1 MIETFN
7 IPHLGTIVP
16 LRKCLLF
23 LRNLVKRQLWIP
35 LQIINTVGDVL
46 IEQTVNLPYSDNTIS
61 VSTALL
67 TKGFYLTKVSKG
79 NQFITQKLVVQ

>member
-1 MIETFN
+1 MITADKATGEV
-7 IPHLGTIVP
+7 HLAVH
-16 LRKCLLF
+16 
-23 LRNLVKRQLWIP
+23 VKEAGIYT
-35 LQIINTVGDVL
+35 LQILNTVGDKV